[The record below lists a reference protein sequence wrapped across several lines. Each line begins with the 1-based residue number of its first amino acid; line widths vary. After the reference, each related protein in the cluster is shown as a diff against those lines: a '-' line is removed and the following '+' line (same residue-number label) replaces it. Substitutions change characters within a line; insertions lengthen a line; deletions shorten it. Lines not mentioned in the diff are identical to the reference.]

1 VSAAYAATAAGGSR
15 GGPRRIAH
23 MPPFILV
30 AVGGR
35 DDY

>member
-1 VSAAYAATAAGGSR
+1 LSAAYAASAAGGTI